1 MSCIFFFLFVFV
13 VAYQHSRKS
22 IRETYEEHFSQK
34 DAREVCE
41 GVVSRYQVL
50 YRCLGEATSRWSQAW
65 NCIILKSLKLN
76 LTIGVLCFQVT
87 VHRVVNIIEKRSP
100 MPRPGLDFD
109 RAYDDQRYRGSRN
122 YQSERGYR
130 SEDGYLPEDS
140 QYYEDNPNYGS
151 YRRKSPPHRSD
162 EQYSPQSYGQD
173 DLRHQL
179 SSRGD
184 YDDYR
189 PSKSLVITR
198 ERSPGRREGHPPGR
212 SGSNTSRSFSPDRD
226 KGYAYQQK
234 HKSSTTKTPSSSV
247 ESSPHRSS
255 SSKEKPSASAAEMEE
270 VAAASTEPKLTPEE
284 DLKARRSEAI
294 KAKVAEIEKHYRQD
308 CETFRT
314 VVKMLVEKEPSLDG
328 LLQAPLDKNLLEIR
342 QHCLDAIK
350 SFVMELD
357 EILEQPD
364 MTA

>member
-1 MSCIFFFLFVFV
+1 M
-13 VAYQHSRKS
+13 AYQHSRKS
-22 IRETYEEHFSQK
+22 IRETYEEHFSQN
-34 DAREVCE
+34 DARE
-41 GVVSRYQVL
+41 
-50 YRCLGEATSRWSQAW
+50 
-65 NCIILKSLKLN
+65 
-76 LTIGVLCFQVT
+76 VT

-140 QYYEDNPNYGS
+140 QYYEENPNYGS
-151 YRRKSPPHRSD
+151 YRRKSPPHRND

-179 SSRGD
+179 SSRTRSRPHLVRKRGRGHGPPPRGD

-189 PSKSLVITR
+189 SSKSLVITR
-198 ERSPGRREGHPPGR
+198 ERSPGRREGHPPAR